1 MWILHL
7 ADKLSSCPS
16 LPNLNLGH
24 FQSKCLDFYN
34 LSTDIAV
41 FPVLIWGKKKKQ
53 NCPFGFVMQKLWFWK
68 FFKELRVWTECLG
81 NVGGRLKIHP
91 LCFSPSMEFRNHEHT
106 VTIRVHVLS
115 KILFWS
121 AWKVSRVSSEVQR
134 VLLSAG
140 EAYFYLVLGDFLEAG
155 RKHSHLGAVS
165 SSLCRNSLWRLVR
178 VLGRQGGG

>member
-41 FPVLIWGKKKKQ
+41 FPVLIWGKKKKKTVLLALSCR
-53 NCPFGFVMQKLWFWK
+53 NSGSGS
-68 FFKELRVWTECLG
+68 FKELRVWTECLG

>member
-1 MWILHL
+1 MPGFLQL
-7 ADKLSSCPS
+7 VDRYSSFS
-16 LPNLNLGH
+16 SVDL
-24 FQSKCLDFYN
+24 
-34 LSTDIAV
+34 
-41 FPVLIWGKKKKQ
+41 GKKKK
-53 NCPFGFVMQKLWFWK
+53 NKTVLLALSCRNSGSGS
-68 FFKELRVWTECLG
+68 FKELRVWTECLG